1 MNRRRFLAA
10 ALATPA
16 AFVVD
21 PARVVGAARSGATVA
36 LVTADL
42 ESHVVAL
49 DLATGRVVKRIRT
62 VPSPRSIES
71 SPFGQVVV
79 AHTPIG
85 ALSILDA
92 ATLSVR
98 GVVGALREPR
108 YTAMHPGEALAYVT
122 DSGRAEV
129 VTVDLERARI
139 VHRTHVPGPARH
151 LSIDGGTTLWA
162 ALGSKAERVA
172 VLDLSDPRRPRLR
185 SSFEPPFLAHDV
197 VFAPDGAHVWVTSG
211 DRNAFAIYRT
221 RGGVAKL
228 FAAAA
233 PPQHV
238 AFDGRRA
245 FVASG
250 ADGTVQRRRLD
261 GAVVRSSRVPHGSY
275 NVTCA
280 SLASRLER
288 REVVTPS
295 LNEGTVAVL
304 ASGGA
309 VRFVRR
315 VTRSAH
321 DACVALAG

>member
-16 AFVVD
+16 AFALD
-21 PARVVGAARSGATVA
+21 PTSALGLAAGGGTVA

-49 DLATGRVVKRIRT
+49 DVTTGRVVRRIRT
-62 VPSPRSIES
+62 LTAPRSIES
-71 SPFGQVVV
+71 SPYGQVVV

-98 GVVGALREPR
+98 AVIRGLREPR

-122 DSGRAEV
+122 DSGRDEV
-129 VTVDLERARI
+129 VTVDLEGARI
-139 VHRTHVPGPARH
+139 VHRTRVPGPARH
-151 LSIDGGTTLWA
+151 VSVDGGTTLWTS
-162 ALGSKAERVA
+162 LGSAAERIA
-172 VLDLSDPRRPRLR
+172 VLDLADPRRPRLAR
-185 SSFEPPFLAHDV
+185 TIEPPFRSHDV
-197 VFAPDGAHVWVTSG
+197 AFTPDGLHAWVTSG
-211 DRNAFAIYRT
+211 ASNALAIYRLA
-221 RGGVAKL
+221 GGAPTV

-238 AFDGRRA
+238 AFVGRVA

-250 ADGTVQRRRLD
+250 RDGTLQRRRLD
-261 GAVVRSSRVPHGSY
+261 GAVARVTRVPRGSY

-280 SLASRLER
+280 NGEPPFARTA
-288 REVVTPS
+288 VVTPS

-304 ASGGA
+304 APGGD

-321 DACVALAG
+321 DACVAIAG

>member
-1 MNRRRFLAA
+1 MNRRDFLTA

-16 AFVVD
+16 ALALD
-21 PARVVGAARSGATVA
+21 PARALGLASGGGAVA
-36 LVTADL
+36 LATADL

-49 DLATGRVVKRIRT
+49 DLASGRVLKRIGT
-62 VPSPRSIES
+62 AAAPRSIES

-98 GVVGALREPR
+98 AVLRGLGAPR

-122 DSGRAEV
+122 DSDRREV

-139 VHRTHVPGPARH
+139 VHRTGVPGPARH
-151 LSIDGGTTLWA
+151 VSVGGGTTLWTS
-162 ALGSKAERVA
+162 LGSSAERIA
-172 VLDLSDPRRPRLR
+172 VLDLVDPRRPRLAHVI
-185 SSFEPPFLAHDV
+185 EPPFRSHDV
-197 VFAPDGAHVWVTSG
+197 VFASNGAHVWVTSG
-211 DRNAFAIYRT
+211 ASNALAIYPLA
-221 RGGVAKL
+221 GGAPRVL
-228 FAAAA
+228 AAAA

-238 AFDGRRA
+238 AFVGRLA

-250 ADGTVQRRRLD
+250 RDGTVQRRRLD
-261 GAVVRSSRVPHGSY
+261 GTVVRVTRVPHGSY

-280 SLASRLER
+280 NAETPFARTA
-288 REVVTPS
+288 VVTPS

-304 ASGGA
+304 TPGGD

-321 DACVALAG
+321 DACLALAG